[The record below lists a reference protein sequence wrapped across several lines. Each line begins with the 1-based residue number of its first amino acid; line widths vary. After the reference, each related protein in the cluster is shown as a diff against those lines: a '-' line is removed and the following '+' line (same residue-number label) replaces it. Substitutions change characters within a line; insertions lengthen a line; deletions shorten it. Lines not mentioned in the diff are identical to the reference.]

1 MAHDRLVSDRRGGVL
16 VVAEDAS
23 VRRRVIADL
32 VQLDTDAHEVAT
44 TSAAL
49 DLLAREPAVDVLIAE
64 HDQQGMSGGALCQ
77 YVRSHAELASIHT
90 LLIADQTEVHSFRL
104 SGRIAD
110 DVLPRTWEG
119 NALKSAVRSALR
131 VQARRRLIARRE
143 RRHAI
148 DWLAMVLAHE
158 INNPLAAAMA
168 NLTLMREKELDPEL
182 MELLTESQQML
193 ERIRDSTHAIRTRA
207 GFVSEPPGR
216 VEPDELV
223 ASLRARLARHG
234 RDVAV
239 EREVRAPVNGLV
251 RWHLLVDAADA
262 VVQHSLT
269 YCSGAVSVQVHV
281 DESQLAVIVAIADS
295 DGQDPEIILEP
306 RLVSSNGEPPRFH
319 PGLSTL
325 EASFSEAGGQLFA
338 RPVTGAWRF
347 GLTIPV
353 EPPAT
358 DAL

>member
-1 MAHDRLVSDRRGGVL
+1 ML
-16 VVAEDAS
+16 VVAEDPG
-23 VRRRVIADL
+23 VRRRVVADL
-32 VQLDTDAHEVAT
+32 IQLETDAHEVSS

-49 DLLAREPAVDVLIAE
+49 DLLAKEPPVDVLIAA

-90 LLIADQTEVHSFRL
+90 MLIADQSEVHSFRL

-110 DVLPRTWEG
+110 DVLPRTWDG

-168 NLTLMREKELDPEL
+168 NLTLMRERIQDAEL
-182 MELLTESQQML
+182 MELLTESQDML

-207 GFVSEPPGR
+207 GLVSEPPNE
-216 VEPDELV
+216 VTPDALV
-223 ASLRARLARHG
+223 SALRTRLDRHG
-234 RDVAV
+234 REVNI
-239 EREVRAPVNGLV
+239 ETEVRAQVNGLV
-251 RWHLLVDAADA
+251 RWGLLVDAADA
-262 VVQHSLT
+262 VVKASLE
-269 YCSGAVSVQVHV
+269 YCSGAVGVQVHV
-281 DESQLAVIVAIADS
+281 DESRLAVIVAIAGAS
-295 DGQDPEIILEP
+295 DQDPEIILEP
-306 RLVSSNGEPPRFH
+306 RLISSHGEPPHFH
-319 PGLSTL
+319 AGLSAL

-347 GLTIPV
+347 GLTLPV
-353 EPPAT
+353 EPHASDMP
-358 DAL
+358 